1 MGNEAKHMGICIFVW
16 GINRTTNTY
25 IYIII
30 IYIIMGDEFVQNKHR
45 LYIIYTGYQQK
56 HILTWFAFGQQTTTE
71 TKKQQHTSKQYGNAS
86 IVDL

>member
-1 MGNEAKHMGICIFVW
+1 MKQNIWEFVYLY
-16 GINRTTNTY
+16 GVSTEQPTHIY